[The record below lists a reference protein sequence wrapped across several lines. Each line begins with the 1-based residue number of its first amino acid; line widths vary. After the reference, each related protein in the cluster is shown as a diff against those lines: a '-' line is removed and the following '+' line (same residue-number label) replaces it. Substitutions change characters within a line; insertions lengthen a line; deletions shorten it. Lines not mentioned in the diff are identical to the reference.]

1 MEAVIVLT
9 NAALGFC
16 EARTD
21 SGILVVFRLPQSVG
35 LAPGDRLEFRD
46 LRPGRVEARKL
57 DTDEQFE
64 VVLEAQ
70 NLHDLRLPGGHGTS
84 RTPSIERLTE
94 E

>member
-9 NAALGFC
+9 NAALRLC

-21 SGILVVFRLPQSVG
+21 NKILVVFRLPEGVG
-35 LAPGDRLEFRD
+35 LTPGDRLEFHDFR
-46 LRPGRVEARKL
+46 LGRVEARKL

-70 NLHDLRLPGGHGTS
+70 NLHDLLLPGGHGTS
-84 RTPSIERLTE
+84 RTPSTERLTE